1 MSVRKSNFLLLLTIA
16 LTLPAFA
23 THLTHPS
30 LPPSGMALVSGLA
43 ILGASF
49 LLVWACDAAQS
60 DVSQSM
66 ALAVVALIAVLPEY
80 AVDMYFTWM
89 AGKHPSSDYAH
100 YAVANMTGSNRMLIG
115 VAWSLIAVI
124 YWLKVRRPVRIGED
138 RRLEL
143 LFLAMATVYAFAIPL
158 KGSLDWYDGVVFLGL
173 YAWYIVLAARRPVE
187 DEPGEGIAAVIQR
200 LPTASRRAVTAFLFG
215 FAAAVIAL
223 NAGPFS
229 EGLVGTGKAWHINE
243 FLLVQW
249 LAPVASEAPE
259 FIIAISFALRGRAG
273 LALGSLLSAKL
284 NQWTLLVGMI
294 PGVYALSHGSFQH
307 PIPMGSSQLHE
318 IMLTAGQSLL
328 GVVLL
333 ATLRLSLW
341 QALLLFALFAGQFLA
356 PGIASFFPNVLPDGL
371 TGDRIHQVFTL
382 IYVTSAITV
391 LANSPHR
398 VRMLWRGLKPATP
411 LFGPGVEG
419 LRGPKCLDCPDRLA
433 RIRATRHRN

>member
-1 MSVRKSNFLLLLTIA
+1 MSVRKSYSLLLLTAA
-16 LTLPAFA
+16 LTLPAFV
-23 THLTHPS
+23 THLARLS
-30 LPPSGMALVSGLA
+30 LPHWGMALVSGMA

-60 DVSQSM
+60 DISQSM

-89 AGKHPSSDYAH
+89 AGKHPGSDYAH
-100 YAVANMTGSNRMLIG
+100 YAVANMTGANRMLIG
-115 VAWSLIAVI
+115 VAWALIAVI
-124 YWLKVRRPVRIGED
+124 YWFKTRRPVRIGED

-158 KGSLDWYDGVVFLGL
+158 KGTLAWYDGVVFLAL
-173 YAWYIVLAARRPVE
+173 YIWYIILAARRPVE
-187 DEPGEGIAAVIQR
+187 EAEGEGIAAAIQR
-200 LPTASRRAVTAFLFG
+200 LPKTQRRSATAALFLFAG
-215 FAAAVIAL
+215 GVIAL
-223 NAGPFS
+223 NAGPFC
-229 EGLVGTGKAWHINE
+229 EGLVGAGKAWHIDE

-259 FIIAISFALRGRAG
+259 FIIAISFAMRGRAG

-294 PGVYALSHGSFQH
+294 PGVFAVSHGAFRP

-318 IMLTAGQSLL
+318 IMLTAAQSLL

-341 QALLLFALFAGQFLA
+341 QALLLFALFAGQFMA
-356 PGIASFFPNVLPDGL
+356 PGIAKFFPQVLPDGL

-382 IYVTSAITV
+382 LYVTSAVTV
-391 LANSPHR
+391 LVNSPHR

-411 LFGPGVEG
+411 LFGPGVQG
-419 LRGPKCLDCPDRLA
+419 LRGPKCIDCPDRLA
-433 RIRATRHRN
+433 RVRAARRPH